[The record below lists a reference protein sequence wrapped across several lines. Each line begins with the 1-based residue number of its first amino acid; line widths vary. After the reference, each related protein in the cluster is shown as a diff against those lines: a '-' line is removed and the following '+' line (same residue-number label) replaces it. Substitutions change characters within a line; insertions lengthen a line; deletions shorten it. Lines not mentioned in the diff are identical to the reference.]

1 MNVKRFIALIS
12 LSLLLSA
19 CNVGNEP
26 PANQAAPQPNQKPQQ
41 TQRVK
46 QTAPRPKYN
55 QSPQATA
62 NRLVQVA
69 SRVKDVNDATAV
81 VVGKW
86 AVVGIDVKAPLDRP
100 EVGVVKYS
108 VAEALKEDPQGAN
121 ALVTADPDIVQRL
134 REMSADIQRGRPVA
148 GFAEEL
154 ADIVGRIMPQAPR
167 NVQKREQPANPQN
180 EQRINKTTNTKSQG
194 NKKIPV
200 NKQQGK

>member
-1 MNVKRFIALIS
+1 MKRIIAFVS
-12 LSLLLSA
+12 LSCLLAA
-19 CNVGNEP
+19 CNVANEP
-26 PANQAAPQPNQKPQQ
+26 PANQAAPQPNQTPQQ

-46 QTAPRPKYN
+46 QTEPRPQYN

-62 NRLVQVA
+62 NRLVQIA
-69 SRVKDVNDATAV
+69 SRVRDVNDATAV
-81 VVGKW
+81 VIGKW

-100 EVGVVKYS
+100 DVGVVKYS
-108 VAEALKEDPQGAN
+108 VAEALQEDPQGAN

-167 NVQKREQPANPQN
+167 NVQNREQPNNLQN
-180 EQRINKTTNTKSQG
+180 QQRINKTTNTKTQG
-194 NKKIPV
+194 NQKIPV
-200 NKQQGK
+200 NKQQNK